1 MGMSYRAFT
10 RAGLI
15 QTIGVIGEPAS
26 IGGNQFQASFN
37 ESGMDVTR
45 HMYGDED
52 EVTTQAVCL
61 KSALTN
67 EPRIGETLIR
77 VEQRKTYVITE
88 VQSDVE
94 SYEINLR
101 AKDA

>member
-1 MGMSYRAFT
+1 MSYKTFT

-26 IGGNQFQASFN
+26 IGGNQFQASFD
-37 ESGMDVTR
+37 ETDMDVTR

-52 EVTTQAVCL
+52 EMTTQAVLL
-61 KSALTN
+61 KSAVTN
-67 EPRIGETLIR
+67 APRIGETLIR
-77 VEQRKTYVITE
+77 VEQRKTYVITS

-101 AKDA
+101 AKDG

>member
-1 MGMSYRAFT
+1 MSYSTFT

-26 IGGNQFQASFN
+26 IGGNQFQASFD
-37 ESGMDVTR
+37 ETDMDVTR

-52 EVTTQAVCL
+52 EMTTQAVLL
-61 KSALTN
+61 KSAVTN
-67 EPRIGETLIR
+67 APRIGETLIR
-77 VEQRKTYVITE
+77 VEQRKTYVITS

-101 AKDA
+101 AKDG